1 MNCQE
6 ALGYLQE
13 FLDHELDEEVH
24 ADVRSHLKDCPTC
37 WRKFEFEQELRAIIW
52 AKGQADAAP
61 AHVLERVRRNVFLPK
76 QAPGERLRVFPGMPL
91 RPAWIGAAL
100 LCVLVTIGI
109 VWMSRGTGGRT
120 SVLLADLVGD
130 HIAYAASGKS
140 SEIISSDN
148 DDVEM
153 WLEGKL
159 GYAIN
164 VPDFPAPAVKL
175 LGGRIID
182 IEGRKVAYLFLQENQ
197 HALSL
202 YIARLP
208 EGDLCAEGR
217 MQLQD
222 CRMCLP
228 RVHDCEFCLSRLRNF
243 NVLSWQEEG
252 LTYAMVSD
260 LDGRQ
265 MLNVTCPQS
274 SSS

>member
-1 MNCQE
+1 
-6 ALGYLQE
+6 L
-13 FLDHELDEEVH
+13 H
-24 ADVRSHLKDCPTC
+24 R
-37 WRKFEFEQELRAIIW
+37 
-52 AKGQADAAP
+52 
-61 AHVLERVRRNVFLPK
+61 
-76 QAPGERLRVFPGMPL
+76 
-91 RPAWIGAAL
+91 
-100 LCVLVTIGI
+100 
-109 VWMSRGTGGRT
+109 TGNT
-120 SVLLADLVGD
+120 ASPLLADLVGD
-130 HIAYAASGKS
+130 HIAYAASEKS

-148 DDVEM
+148 DDVEE

-159 GYAIN
+159 GYAIH
-164 VPDFPAPAVKL
+164 VPDFSGPVVKL

-197 HALSL
+197 HTLSL

-208 EGDLCAEGR
+208 EGELCADCR

-228 RVHDCEFCLSRLRNF
+228 RVHNCEFCLSRLRNF

-274 SSS
+274 ASG